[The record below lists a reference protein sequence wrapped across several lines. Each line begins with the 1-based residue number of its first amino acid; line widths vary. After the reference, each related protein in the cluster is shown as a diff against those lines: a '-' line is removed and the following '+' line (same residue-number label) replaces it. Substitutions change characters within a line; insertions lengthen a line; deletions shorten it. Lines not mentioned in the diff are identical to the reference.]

1 MMLVFPVEGEE
12 ERTNRPFT
20 RKPTLTLI
28 CSSAKTMFNHKITG
42 GLIPESSKIPK

>member
-20 RKPTLTLI
+20 RKTTLTLI
-28 CSSAKTMFNHKITG
+28 HSSAKTMFNHKITG
-42 GLIPESSKIPK
+42 GQIHESSKTPK